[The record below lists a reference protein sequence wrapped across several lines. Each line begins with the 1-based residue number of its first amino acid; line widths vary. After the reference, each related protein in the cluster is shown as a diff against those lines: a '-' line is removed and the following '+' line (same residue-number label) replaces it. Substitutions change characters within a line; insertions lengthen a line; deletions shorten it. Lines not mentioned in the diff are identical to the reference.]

1 MKIQRLRLRN
11 YGPVRDFDF
20 SPGNWELIYGGNESG
35 KTALVEVLAYVLL
48 KRNLKLL
55 RYGKAADLLL
65 TVEQNGAVLSAVDKK
80 AAGLLPA
87 AEICSLH
94 YVPASESDLYTKDRQ
109 NFWEGV
115 KIALSQSRAGMTYAY
130 IIKKIYERTGLQAK
144 EKDWTS
150 AKKPLVTSRQER
162 RQTLVSYFMQM
173 EKIDE
178 IRQRTKQ
185 LTLECAALEQELKQ
199 LQDGKKYQEY
209 MVLKELFESY
219 RANKNA
225 LADLQR
231 YDESYLT
238 TWQALE
244 TEKKSRRSIDQNLQT
259 NRAEQ
264 ARIEKELAELKR
276 QEEII
281 KRSGLENQLAP
292 TVPTPAPTMFVPIL
306 LFLSGMLG
314 LILCFRFQLPLLLP
328 LALFGASILAFAV
341 VQYKK
346 TAGYRARLKDELV
359 LERARVLFP
368 NLKDFN
374 DLKSRIEKVRLE
386 KVRIEAVLEE
396 KQKTLSSLAGGRPP
410 DQVEEEINDLRNK
423 TGLPELADLQKKIT
437 EKRRRLDEQRV
448 IRTQIQ
454 TLLKEENENRWPD
467 LIASRAVPEPFVPVD
482 LKREPAVAA
491 QLEKKQRER
500 SDLQQRIDIFEA
512 SRREIHG
519 VDDYRAAWQELN
531 HLERELADLELEKK
545 AAIKIEEVLTALSR
559 ELDDFIAGIINGP
572 NGLDEY
578 FRLATGRYR
587 AVQVHDR
594 NLTVTDDAGRV
605 FDVEK
610 LSSGTRDQL
619 LLCFRLAALNK
630 IYPSGTFLL
639 LDDALIFAD
648 WPRRQAMVSLLKRFS
663 EQGHQVIYLSS
674 DDHTRDL
681 FEAAGARI
689 TSLR

>member
-1 MKIQRLRLRN
+1 MKIHRLRLRN

-20 SPGNWELIYGGNESG
+20 SPGTWELIYGGNESG
-35 KTALVEVLAYVLL
+35 KTALVEVLAYALL

-65 TVEQNGAVLSAVDKK
+65 ELEHDGAVFSAADKK

-94 YVPASESDLYTKDRQ
+94 YVPASESDLYARDGQ
-109 NFWEGV
+109 NFWEGI

-130 IIKKIYERTGLQAK
+130 IIKKIYERTGIQAK

-162 RQTLVSYFMQM
+162 RQALVSYFTQM

-185 LTLECAALEQELKQ
+185 LAQECAALEQELKQ

-209 MVLKELFESY
+209 KALKELFENY

-231 YDESYLT
+231 YDESYLAA
-238 TWQALE
+238 WQALE
-244 TEKKSRRSIDQNLQT
+244 TEKKSRQGIDHNLQSS
-259 NRAEQ
+259 REEQ
-264 ARIEKELAELKR
+264 ARIEKELAELKK

-292 TVPTPAPTMFVPIL
+292 TMPPPAPTMFVPIL
-306 LFLSGMLG
+306 LFLLGMLG
-314 LILCFRFQLPLLLP
+314 LILCFRFRLPLLLP
-328 LALFGASILAFAV
+328 LALFGASILALAV

-346 TAGYRARLKDELV
+346 SAGYRARLKDELV

-368 NLKDFN
+368 DLKDFN
-374 DLKSRIEKVRLE
+374 DLKDRIEKVRLE
-386 KVRIEAVLEE
+386 RVRLEAVLEE
-396 KQKTLSSLAGGRPP
+396 KQKILSSLADDRLP
-410 DQVEEEINDLRNK
+410 DRLAEEINDLRNK
-423 TGLPELADLQKKIT
+423 TGLPELAELQKKIA
-437 EKRRRLDEQRV
+437 EKRRRLDEQQV

-454 TLLKEENENRWPD
+454 TLLREENENRWPD
-467 LIASRAVPEPFVPVD
+467 LIADRAVPEPLTAVD

-491 QLEKKQRER
+491 QLEKKRREQ
-500 SDLQQRIDIFEA
+500 SDLQQRIEIFEA

-531 HLERELADLELEKK
+531 RLERELADLELEKK
-545 AAIKIEEVLTALSR
+545 AAVKIEEVLTTLSR
-559 ELDDFIAGIINGP
+559 ELDDFIAGIITGP

-587 AVQVHDR
+587 SVQVHDR
-594 NLTVTDDAGRV
+594 YLTVTDDAGRE

-630 IYPSGTFLL
+630 IYPGGTFLI

-648 WPRRQAMVSLLKRFS
+648 WPRRQAMVSLLKQFS
-663 EQGHQVIYLSS
+663 ARGHQVIYLSS

-681 FEAAGARI
+681 FQTAGARI
-689 TSLR
+689 TAI